1 MTGPPLWI
9 LDQVQNDGRHAPILW
24 IPAYA
29 GMTVRD
35 AVNDGTAAVDCGS
48 SPE

>member
-1 MTGPPLWI
+1 MNMDWYGLGCP
-9 LDQVQNDGRHAPILW
+9 ALW

-35 AVNDGTAAVDCGS
+35 YEDFRIGTMCCIVLWIL
-48 SPE
+48 P